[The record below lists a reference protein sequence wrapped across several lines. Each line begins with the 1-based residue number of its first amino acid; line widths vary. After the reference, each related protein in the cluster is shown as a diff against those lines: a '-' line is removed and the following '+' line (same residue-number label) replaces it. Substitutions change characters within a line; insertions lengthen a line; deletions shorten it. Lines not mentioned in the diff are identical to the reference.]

1 MRVKIFKG
9 ADLEGSINS
18 WIDEME
24 GMYVDFEIIE
34 TNQTA
39 GKNDSITVSIW
50 YENELGEIPFLDY
63 DQMDN

>member
-9 ADLEGSINS
+9 VDLEGSINS

-34 TNQTA
+34 TNQTV
-39 GKNDSITVSIW
+39 GKGDSITISIW